1 MIHDTREHA
10 SHLQLSLP
18 PFSHSLIVLSSQ
30 FVVVFMRPYKTGKGR
45 VKKEGTNE
53 GNGGGNPPPIKP
65 VYIEFLR
72 RSSYPEREPTELG
85 TFNFIGED
93 SPSLSPSFFCFAL
106 PILLAIFEVS
116 EIFGAAVPHIGQ
128 PVVRPAKRL
137 GAHAASVWGERG
149 RPRRPRRP
157 FLYNK
162 RNVTGLETGH
172 KTQSAV
178 ELTSSYKK
186 HEGGRTKV
194 RVERDWWTAR
204 RSRGGWTRTRKE

>member
-1 MIHDTREHA
+1 MGEIAFDSDFGELAREHGSTHNISHHVIHDTREHA

-30 FVVVFMRPYKTGKGR
+30 FVVVVVFMRPYKTGKGR

-93 SPSLSPSFFCFAL
+93 SAFLPPSLPPSLFPLLCFAHF
-106 PILLAIFEVS
+106 ISNF
-116 EIFGAAVPHIGQ
+116 
-128 PVVRPAKRL
+128 
-137 GAHAASVWGERG
+137 
-149 RPRRPRRP
+149 
-157 FLYNK
+157 
-162 RNVTGLETGH
+162 
-172 KTQSAV
+172 
-178 ELTSSYKK
+178 
-186 HEGGRTKV
+186 
-194 RVERDWWTAR
+194 
-204 RSRGGWTRTRKE
+204 

>member
-1 MIHDTREHA
+1 M
-10 SHLQLSLP
+10 
-18 PFSHSLIVLSSQ
+18 
-30 FVVVFMRPYKTGKGR
+30 
-45 VKKEGTNE
+45 KKEGTNE

-72 RSSYPEREPTELG
+72 RSSYPERDQQSWELSILLEM
-85 TFNFIGED
+85 TLP
-93 SPSLSPSFFCFAL
+93 PSLLPSFLCFAL

-116 EIFGAAVPHIGQ
+116 EIFWA
-128 PVVRPAKRL
+128 VVRPSHWPAGRPLPAKRL

-149 RPRRPRRP
+149 RPRWPRRP

-186 HEGGRTKV
+186 HGEGGRTEV
-194 RVERDWWTAR
+194 RVERDWSTAR
-204 RSRGGWTRTRKE
+204 CSCGGWTRTRKE